1 MLKKCLVYSL
11 SYSKHLFSESSYAI
25 GTILG
30 CLIATPCSLLLGR
43 RGTTLIVTSTSYFI
57 GYVLIMLGFLEV
69 SNTYF
74 MVVLLDLGR
83 IFTGIGLGVTLS
95 VPMVY
100 LVEIVHPS
108 MVSTLGVVPNL
119 FAQFGILVTYALGIS
134 LEWYQLALICKFEDK
149 NHFS

>member
-1 MLKKCLVYSL
+1 
-11 SYSKHLFSESSYAI
+11 
-25 GTILG
+25 
-30 CLIATPCSLLLGR
+30 
-43 RGTTLIVTSTSYFI
+43 
-57 GYVLIMLGFLEV
+57 
-69 SNTYF
+69 

-134 LEWYQLALICKFEDK
+134 LEWYQLALICKFEEK
-149 NHFS
+149 NHFNRTDDKRLLQMFQFPSAASLSG